1 MFTQFNVYDEF
12 SCMLVLKYYYFTTKQ
27 KKPYLLFI
35 LQFHEVFNNM
45 FYIDAIVQGDTTK
58 VGMVDN

>member
-1 MFTQFNVYDEF
+1 
-12 SCMLVLKYYYFTTKQ
+12 MLVFKYYYFTTKQ
-27 KKPYLLFI
+27 KKIFI
-35 LQFHEVFNNM
+35 VYFVVSWVFYDM